1 MELKYLIA
9 RWNGKRIL
17 FTVLP
22 EEEKYLLEKIN
33 DERDDSH
40 IILHG
45 TWSEDRAMTT
55 KLQRWMKHLDRWIMT
70 AQEVDSEI
78 MGNAICDAHVSGLK
92 VGDLDTFMLEVD
104 PTVPANSR
112 RLIHLLATKS
122 VHQDQSMKA
131 YAALR
136 DVVEPLLAL
145 TAFILFSP
153 ILALVALM
161 VKFTSVGPVI
171 YSQERVGLRGKIFR
185 IYKFRSMKVDAENGI
200 PIWAAASKS
209 DPSLTLIGGFLRASH
224 LDELPQLW
232 NVIRGNVS
240 FVGPRPER
248 PEFVKQ
254 LTEVFPLFRLRTLVK
269 PGITGWA
276 QIQQGYANSFA
287 DSLRKLELDL
297 FYIMKHSPSLDL
309 KIMLRTFSV
318 LVSGGTEAM
327 KRSQS
332 NRSRMAHPAMA
343 KLKVTQ

>member
-1 MELKYLIA
+1 MELKYLIT
-9 RWNGKRIL
+9 RWNGKRLL

-22 EEEKYLLEKIN
+22 EEETYLLERIA
-33 DERDDSH
+33 DEQDDSH
-40 IILHG
+40 VILHG
-45 TWSEDRAMTT
+45 TWAEDASMTK
-55 KLQRWMKHLDRWIMT
+55 KLDRWMKHLDRWIMT
-70 AQEVDSEI
+70 SQEVDSEI

-92 VGDLDTFMLEVD
+92 VGDLDSFLLEID

-112 RLIHLLATKS
+112 QLIHLLSTKG
-122 VHQDQSMKA
+122 VHQDRGMKM
-131 YAALR
+131 YGSLR
-136 DVVEPLLAL
+136 DVLEPLIAL
-145 TAFILFSP
+145 TAFLVLSP
-153 ILALVALM
+153 IMALVAFM
-161 VKFTSVGPVI
+161 VKFTSEGPII

-185 IYKFRSMKVDAENGI
+185 IYKFRSMKVNAEKGI
-200 PIWAAASKS
+200 ATWAAASKS

-232 NVIRGNVS
+232 NVIRGDVS
-240 FVGPRPER
+240 FIGPRPER

-254 LTEVFPLFRLRTLVK
+254 LTEVFPLFRLRTLIK

-309 KIMLRTFSV
+309 KIMIRTVTV
-318 LVSGGTEAM
+318 LFTGGTEAI
-327 KRSQS
+327 KRNRVS
-332 NRSRMAHPAMA
+332 RSRMAHPAMV